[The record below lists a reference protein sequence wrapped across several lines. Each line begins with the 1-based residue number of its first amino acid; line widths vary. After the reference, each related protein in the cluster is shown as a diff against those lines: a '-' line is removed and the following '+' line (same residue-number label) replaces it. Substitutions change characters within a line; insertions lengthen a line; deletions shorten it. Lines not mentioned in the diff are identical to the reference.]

1 VLWVSLGSLN
11 TIDHTDANGEAA
23 RDPNTQ
29 DDRLMH
35 EDSRAALRHADSTL
49 FPYARTTAIKLS
61 LGLLLLSFNVSH
73 HPDALGAVVGVSGAG
88 GLGGAPNGG
97 RGGDGANGHA
107 ALDLTTSYTTVGD
120 VEGGAGGG
128 GGGGGGGGHGH
139 SMGGAGGAGGD
150 GGVGVVI
157 SGDEVVL
164 HNDGWSIRGGKGG
177 GGGGGGGSTFYHT
190 VEPDGGRGG
199 DGSTGIGGAAGGG
212 GGGAAYIRTAF
223 GGDGGN
229 GGYDGQDGIGGDIG
243 RSWAGGGGG
252 GGGTLTNGG
261 AAGGF
266 TWLVQTPGVGGLGGE
281 AGAAPSV
288 TGGDAVPFEGS
299 GAGGGGGGAP
309 GGAGGGGGPFSRF
322 DTNAG
327 GAAGS
332 SNHSVYVTG
341 ASSVIINSGSI
352 MVGPVNQDTAIK
364 YAATASNSTLML
376 RDGSLIHGLVDASE
390 SSGTNTLVLDGGAAL
405 AFDVGTIGHGAQGQY
420 LGFNAFEKT
429 SHGMWALTGSPALA
443 LTPWTLFGG
452 WLAITDDAA
461 LGDTAGGLTFDGGGL
476 QLNASIT
483 SQRDFQLRGDGAV
496 HTAVGTVSVMQG
508 TISGAGSLTKTGPG
522 TWIILGSGTETANAT
537 AAGPLTHTGVTRVDE
552 GMLVIHGTALGQ
564 ADQAAASVAGASNA
578 TLSLANGAR
587 LDGQMDGPNLV
598 IDATSRWNVLTDA
611 TAAAQ
616 GNNLSRVN
624 SLQLAGSIAFSRPTE
639 DANNHAGRTFTANDL
654 VGGGGEVQL
663 HVNPTGAADH
673 LTLTQGAT
681 GLTYLKLITPGG
693 FGDPLAGDGLLVVKA
708 GASTEHA
715 FQQTPG
721 QPTQSGAF
729 NYGLVRG
736 ARDGA
741 AALANNWYLF
751 SDIRPEV
758 SIYSQLGN
766 QALRQ
771 SEVAVGSF
779 NERMGSTETLSRTVY
794 PYAWARSLGVLE
806 RRDGAPLGIR
816 QANVAVDSRVAGLQV
831 GTDLFVASKGIGRR
845 SVGVFGTAMSSRND
859 VAHYQASTRST
870 VDAGR
875 SDQTLYGLGAY
886 YTLMDGKGGYAD
898 FVAQVS
904 RYGVKT
910 QSRGAH
916 GTSLQTSGWGAAL
929 SAEAGKAFDIRDGS
943 GLRIEPQA
951 QVMVQHVKLR
961 DAEDSV
967 GRVALPGLHALHS
980 RVSLKLSKVWGAQAQ
995 TQSHGWLMLSYLHTR
1010 GKSSSSYPSATQ
1022 GDIPFDND
1030 LDGSRVGLAAGY
1042 DRRAGRNTFV
1052 NVQVHAEQGMGST
1065 SGLRAVA
1072 GSVGVKYLF

>member
-1 VLWVSLGSLN
+1 MDV
-11 TIDHTDANGEAA
+11 
-23 RDPNTQ
+23 
-29 DDRLMH
+29 
-35 EDSRAALRHADSTL
+35 DSRAAHQRADSTL
-49 FPYARTTAIKLS
+49 FLKARTTANRLCF
-61 LGLLLLSFNVSH
+61 GLLLLSVDVSH
-73 HPDALGAVVGVSGAG
+73 HAVASGGIVGASGAG
-88 GLGGAPNGG
+88 GQGGASNGG
-97 RGGDGANGHA
+97 RGGDGGDGQA
-107 ALDLTTSYTTVGD
+107 ALDLTTSYTTAGN

-139 SMGGAGGAGGD
+139 SMGGAGGAGGN
-150 GGVGVVI
+150 GGAGIVI
-157 SGDEVVL
+157 SGDAVVL

-177 GGGGGGGSTFYHT
+177 GGGGGGGSTFHFS
-190 VEPDGGRGG
+190 VEADGGRGG
-199 DGSTGIGGAAGGG
+199 DGSTGVGGAAGGG
-212 GGGAAYIRTAF
+212 GGGGAHIRTGF

-229 GGYDGQDGIGGDIG
+229 GGEDGLAGGSGPPGI
-243 RSWAGGGGG
+243 SWAGGGGG
-252 GGGTLTNGG
+252 GGGTSANGG
-261 AAGGF
+261 AAGQDVWPVI
-266 TWLVQTPGVGGLGGE
+266 TEGLGG
-281 AGAAPSV
+281 AGGIA
-288 TGGDAVPFEGS
+288 GGASGVAGTNAMHYEGFA
-299 GAGGGGGGAP
+299 AGGGGGGAP
-309 GGAGGGGGPFSRF
+309 GGAGGNGGQYTRF
-322 DTNAG
+322 DTNG
-327 GAAGS
+327 GGGEGS
-332 SNHSVYVTG
+332 SNHGVYVTG
-341 ASSVIINSGSI
+341 ADSVIINAGSI
-352 MVGPVNQDTAIK
+352 MAGPVNQDTAIK
-364 YAATASNSTLML
+364 YAGTASNATLML
-376 RDGSLIHGLVDASE
+376 REGSVIQGLVDATE
-390 SSGTNTLVLDGGAAL
+390 SAGRNTLVLDGGAAL
-405 AFDVGTIGHGAQGQY
+405 AFDVGKIGDGAQGQY

-429 SHGMWALTGSPALA
+429 SDGMWALTGAPALA
-443 LTPWTLFGG
+443 LTPWTLLGG
-452 WLAITDDAA
+452 WLAITDDGA
-461 LGDTAGGLTFDGGGL
+461 LGDSAGGLVFDGGGL
-476 QLNASIT
+476 QLNGSMS

-508 TISGAGSLTKTGPG
+508 TISGAGNLTKTGSG
-522 TWIILGSGTETANAT
+522 TWIILGSDTGSANT
-537 AAGPLTHTGVTRVDE
+537 TPAGPLTHTGVTRVDE

-587 LDGQMDGPNLV
+587 LDGQMDGPNLI
-598 IDATSRWNVLTDA
+598 IDATSRWNVLADAA
-611 TAAAQ
+611 TAAQ
-616 GNNLSRVN
+616 GLNLSSVN
-624 SLQLAGSIAFSRPTE
+624 ALQLAGSIAFSPPS
-639 DANNHAGRTFTANDL
+639 DAANNQAGRTFTANNL
-654 VGGGGEVQL
+654 AGAGGEVQL

-708 GASTEHA
+708 GASTDHA

-721 QPTQSGAF
+721 QPTQAGAF
-729 NYGLVRG
+729 NYGLVQG
-736 ARDGA
+736 ARSGA
-741 AALANNWYLF
+741 ADLANNWYLF

-779 NERMGSTETLSRTVY
+779 NERMGSTDTLARTVY

-845 SVGVFGTAMSSRND
+845 SVGVFGTAMASRND
-859 VAHYQASTRST
+859 VSHYQASTRST

-898 FVAQVS
+898 FVGQVS

-916 GTSLQTSGWGAAL
+916 GTSLQTSGWAAAL
-929 SAEAGKAFDIRDGS
+929 SAEAGKAFDIRDGR

-967 GRVALPGLHALHS
+967 GRVSLPGLHALHS

-995 TQSHGWLMLSYLHTR
+995 TQSHGWLMLSYLHTH

-1022 GDIPFDND
+1022 GDIAFDND
-1030 LDGSRVGLAAGY
+1030 LDGSRIGLAAGY
-1042 DRRAGRNTFV
+1042 DRRAGRNIFV
-1052 NVQVHAEQGMGST
+1052 NVRVQAEQGLGSS

>member
-1 VLWVSLGSLN
+1 MDV
-11 TIDHTDANGEAA
+11 
-23 RDPNTQ
+23 
-29 DDRLMH
+29 
-35 EDSRAALRHADSTL
+35 DSRAALRRAESPL
-49 FPYARTTAIKLS
+49 FLKARTNTIKLC
-61 LGLLLLSFNVSH
+61 LGLLLLSVDVSQH
-73 HPDALGAVVGVSGAG
+73 ADAFGGIVGASGAG
-88 GLGGAPNGG
+88 GHGGASNGG
-97 RGGDGANGHA
+97 RGGDGGVGDA
-107 ALDLTTSYTTVGD
+107 ALDLTTSYTTAGD

-128 GGGGGGGGHGH
+128 GGGGGGGGHGN
-139 SMGGAGGAGGD
+139 STGGAGGAGGN
-150 GGVGVVI
+150 GGVGIVI
-157 SGDEVVL
+157 SGDSVVL

-177 GGGGGGGSTFYHT
+177 GGGGGGGSTFHHS
-190 VEPDGGRGG
+190 VEADGGRGG
-199 DGSTGIGGAAGGG
+199 DGSMGVGGAAGGG
-212 GGGAAYIRTAF
+212 GGGGAHIRTGF
-223 GGDGGN
+223 GGDGGD
-229 GGYDGQDGIGGDIG
+229 GGEDGLRGGSGPPGI
-243 RSWAGGGGG
+243 SWAGGGGG
-252 GGGTLTNGG
+252 GGGTSFNGG
-261 AAGGF
+261 AAGQDVWPVI
-266 TWLVQTPGVGGLGGE
+266 TEGVGGPGGI
-281 AGAAPSV
+281 AGGASGV
-288 TGGDAVPFEGS
+288 EGNDARRFEGFA
-299 GAGGGGGGAP
+299 AGGGGGGAP
-309 GGAGGGGGPFSRF
+309 GGAGGDGGQYTPFDLNGGG
-322 DTNAG
+322 D
-327 GAAGS
+327 AGS
-332 SNHSVYVTG
+332 SNHGIYVTG
-341 ASSVIINSGSI
+341 ADSVIINSGAI
-352 MVGPVNQDTAIK
+352 MPGPVNQDTAIK
-364 YAATASNSTLML
+364 YAGTASNATLML
-376 RDGSLIHGLVDASE
+376 REGSVIQGLVDATE
-390 SSGTNTLVLDGGAAL
+390 SAGRNTLVLDGGAAL
-405 AFDVGTIGHGAQGQY
+405 AFDVSKIGDGAQGQY

-429 SHGMWALTGSPALA
+429 SDGMWALTGSPALA
-443 LTPWTLFGG
+443 LTPWTLLGG

-461 LGDTAGGLTFDGGGL
+461 LGDLAGGLVFDGGGL

-496 HTAVGTVSVMQG
+496 HTAGGTVSVMQG
-508 TISGAGSLTKTGPG
+508 TISGAGNLTKTGSG
-522 TWIILGSGTETANAT
+522 TWIILGSDTGSGNTAPAE
-537 AAGPLTHTGVTRVDE
+537 PLTHTGVTRVDE

-578 TLSLANGAR
+578 TLSLASGAR
-587 LDGQMDGPNLV
+587 LDGRMDGPNLV
-598 IDATSRWNVLTDA
+598 IDATSRWNVLADA
-611 TAAAQ
+611 TPATQ
-616 GNNLSRVN
+616 GNNLSTVN
-624 SLQLAGSIAFSRPTE
+624 SLQLAGSIAFSPPDE
-639 DANNHAGRTFTANDL
+639 AASIHAGRTLTANNL
-654 VGGGGEVQL
+654 AGAGGEVQL

-708 GASTEHA
+708 GASTDHA
-715 FQQTPG
+715 FRQSPG

-736 ARDGA
+736 ARNGA
-741 AALANNWYLF
+741 ADQANNWYLF

-779 NERMGSTETLSRTVY
+779 NERMGATETLARTVY
-794 PYAWARSLGVLE
+794 PYVWARSLGVLE
-806 RRDGAPLGIR
+806 RRDGAAQGIR
-816 QANVAVDSRVAGLQV
+816 QANVAVDSRLGGLQV
-831 GTDLFVASKGIGRR
+831 GTDLFVASQGTGRQ
-845 SVGVFGTAMSSRND
+845 SVGVFGTAMVSRND
-859 VAHYQASTRST
+859 VSHYQASTRST

-898 FVAQVS
+898 FVAQIS
-904 RYGVKT
+904 RYGVKS

-943 GLRIEPQA
+943 GLRVEPQA

-980 RVSLKLSKVWGAQAQ
+980 RVSLKLSKVWGEQAQ
-995 TQSHGWLMLSYLHTR
+995 TQSHGWLMLSYLHTQ

-1022 GDIPFDND
+1022 GDIAFDND

-1052 NVQVHAEQGMGST
+1052 NVQVHAEQGLGSS

-1072 GSVGVKYLF
+1072 GSLGVKYLF